1 MVAFN
6 FDSFYLAFLKYRGSR
21 HHDRFSEAQTILERV
36 KVSRAMIN
44 DTVIKADARRELL
57 K

>member
-21 HHDRFSEAQTILERV
+21 RHDRFSEAQTMPSGEG
-36 KVSRAMIN
+36 VSRRDQPHHN
-44 DTVIKADARRELL
+44 ESRRRT
-57 K
+57 